1 MRAGRRAGLRRRS
14 YEINAKGFFEPE
26 YVNIFGVPFTFLPHE
41 ESGDGPP
48 PPPTPKTRVE
58 PLRAR
63 EAEFA
68 ISWPNII
75 RIEHVYAPTLQLDLT
90 RVERLRLNAS
100 DTATYAELAAVLE
113 GKPHIAE
120 MTDIDLQE
128 LAQQFRLQKIV
139 FEVTRDLFDQM
150 QRGWTGTKEV
160 LLAQLI
166 RLVEQVLTSD
176 RIVIEPASLNKDEA
190 RRRLILTMHLNKI
203 VQHIWD
209 EIRFGNTERLEP
221 VFDTARPIMSTA
233 DMRPWFTGRPCENTR
248 RSHINVC
255 VCDSR
260 WEASESFVL
269 DRRDQRHVAAWAKN
283 DHLGFEVMY
292 VFGGVVRKYRPDFL
306 IRLSNGTTLV
316 LEVKGENTPRDDTKR
331 RFLTEWVRAVNAD
344 GGFGQ
349 WASDVSFNTADIQGI
364 LKKHDSVA

>member
-1 MRAGRRAGLRRRS
+1 
-14 YEINAKGFFEPE
+14 
-26 YVNIFGVPFTFLPHE
+26 VPFTFLPHE
-41 ESGDGPP
+41 EAGDGPP
-48 PPPTPKTRVE
+48 PTPTPKTRVE
-58 PLRAR
+58 PLRER
-63 EAEFA
+63 EAEFEIA
-68 ISWPNII
+68 WPNII
-75 RIEHVYAPTLQLDLT
+75 RIEHVYSPALTLDLA
-90 RVERLRLNAS
+90 RVERLQLNAV

-128 LAQQFRLQKIV
+128 LAQRFRMQRIV

-150 QRGWTGTKEV
+150 KPGWHGNKEV

-166 RLVEQVLTSD
+166 RLVERVLASD
-176 RIVIEPASLNKDEA
+176 RIVIEPAQFNQDDL
-190 RRRLILTMHLNKI
+190 RRRLILTMHINKI
-203 VQHIWD
+203 VQHIW
-209 EIRFGNTERLEP
+209 EAIRFENTERLEP

-255 VCDSR
+255 VYDSR

-292 VFGGVVRKYRPDFL
+292 VFGGIVRKYRPDFL
-306 IRLSNGTTLV
+306 IRLTNGTMLV

-331 RFLTEWVRAVNAD
+331 RFLAEWVRAVNAD
-344 GGFGQ
+344 GGFGR
-349 WASDVSFNTADIQGI
+349 WANDVSFNTADIHGI
-364 LKKHDSVA
+364 LEKHDAVA